1 MYTLR
6 KLTYLAIIISFA
18 IFFRNLVGNRLLKEA
33 MAVKNNDFDA
43 VVIGTGLG
51 GLATT
56 LRLLNYKKRVL
67 VLEKSLKH
75 GGNSIMASSGI
86 NGVPTKFQPVIG
98 DSIELFI
105 EDTLKSGG
113 GLSNESLAKLLAK
126 NSKNA
131 INWLVDELGLDLLI
145 VSQLGGHSMP
155 RTHRGPGGPP
165 GYEIITSLF
174 NRIKNHPNVTVLM
187 NSRLTRIVMTEQTDI
202 NWPSVSGIEYEDTS
216 TGETKFLK
224 SKNVVLATGGYLA
237 DIYSSTSLIRK
248 YRPELIKFPSTN
260 GDTTTGDGQ
269 KIAERDCNAKL
280 IDMREVQIH
289 PTGFVKFTPEDLDKG
304 KKILCGELIRGI
316 GGILLSPITGKR
328 FVNELQTRDVLSSSI
343 LKSCHTVDLFH
354 SEGQTAFS
362 IIAVSENDYHKAMS
376 HIDFY
381 MRMGLMFRGGIEDLH
396 QLASKINP
404 YLSVANLKEAL
415 GEYNFAVDNGDTYGR
430 THFGSKFDDSDFYFG
445 IITPVL
451 HYTMGGIQID
461 HNSNVIRADN
471 HIISNLYA
479 VGEVG
484 GGLHGRNRLSG
495 SSLLQCVVFGT
506 LVAEHIAELKG
517 Q

>member
-1 MYTLR
+1 
-6 KLTYLAIIISFA
+6 
-18 IFFRNLVGNRLLKEA
+18 

-56 LRLLNYKKRVL
+56 LRLLNYNKKVIVL
-67 VLEKSLKH
+67 DKSPKH

-98 DSIELFI
+98 DSVELFI
-105 EDTLKSGG
+105 EDTLRSGG
-113 GLSNESLAKLLAK
+113 GLTNESLAKLLAK

-131 INWLVDELGLDLLI
+131 INWLVDELGLDLSI

-174 NRIKNHPNVTVLM
+174 NDIKNHPNVTVLM
-187 NSRLTRIVMTEQTDI
+187 NSRLTKIIMTEETDI
-202 NWPSVSGIEYEDTS
+202 NWPSVSGIEYQDVNS
-216 TGETKFLK
+216 GEINFLK
-224 SKNVVLATGGYLA
+224 SRNLVLATGGYSA

-260 GDTTTGDGQ
+260 GDATTGDGQ
-269 KIAERDCNAKL
+269 KIAERDCDAKL
-280 IDMREVQIH
+280 IDMKEVQIH
-289 PTGFVKFTPEDLDKG
+289 PTGFVKFTPGEMDKG

-316 GGILLSPITGKR
+316 GGILLSPLTGKR

-343 LKSCHTVDLFH
+343 LKNCHTKDIFH

-362 IIAVSENDYHKAMS
+362 VIAVSNEDYHKAMS
-376 HIDFY
+376 HVNFY
-381 MRMGLMFRGGIEDLH
+381 MKMGLMFKGNVEDLH
-396 QLASKINP
+396 KLMTQINP
-404 YLSVANLKEAL
+404 NLSITSLRQAL
-415 GEYNFAVDNGDTYGR
+415 VEYNDAMENGDNWGR
-430 THFGSKFDDSDFYFG
+430 TQFGSKFEESEFYFG

-461 HNSNVIRADN
+461 HHSNVVRTDN
-471 HIISNLYA
+471 HVISNLYA

-506 LVAEHIAELKG
+506 LVAEHISELKG